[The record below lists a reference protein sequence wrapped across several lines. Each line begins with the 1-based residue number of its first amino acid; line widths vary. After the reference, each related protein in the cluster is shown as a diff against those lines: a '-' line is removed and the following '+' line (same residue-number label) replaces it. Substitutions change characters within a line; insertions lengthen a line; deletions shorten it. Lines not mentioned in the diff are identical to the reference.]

1 MNAKTRK
8 RLRSRKYN
16 LASHRRTR
24 KAWTPLVAAGLVDC
38 ARCGE
43 LIEPGTPW
51 DLGHDDRDPSL
62 YSGPEHAYCNR
73 TAPHR
78 NNTSRQW

>member
-1 MNAKTRK
+1 MNAKMRK
-8 RLRSRKYN
+8 RRRNRKYG
-16 LASHRRTR
+16 LAIHRRTR
-24 KAWTPLVAAGLVDC
+24 RAWTPLVDAGLVEC
-38 ARCGE
+38 ARCRE

-62 YSGPEHAYCNR
+62 YSGPEHAHCNR

>member
-1 MNAKTRK
+1 MNANARR
-8 RLRSRKYN
+8 RLRQRKYDTGP
-16 LASHRRTR
+16 HR
-24 KAWTPLVAAGLVDC
+24 KISKELIPLVDAGLVDC
-38 ARCGE
+38 ARCRE

-51 DLGHDDRDPSL
+51 DLGHSDRDPSL
-62 YSGPEHAYCNR
+62 YSGPEHACCNR